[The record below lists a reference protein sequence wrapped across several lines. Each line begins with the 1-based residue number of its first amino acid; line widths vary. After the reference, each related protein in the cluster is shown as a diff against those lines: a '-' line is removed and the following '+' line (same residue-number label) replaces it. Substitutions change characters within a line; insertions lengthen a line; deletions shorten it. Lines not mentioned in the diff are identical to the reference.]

1 MGEAVGASV
10 GEAVGASVG
19 EAVGAS
25 VGEAVG
31 ASVGEAVGASVG
43 EACSVVC
50 ACMRVCVGCV
60 VWLRLSECV
69 CALHYGCVA
78 LRMCVVVMRMVF
90 VRADVHGACVS

>member
-1 MGEAVGASV
+1 M
-10 GEAVGASVG
+10 
-19 EAVGAS
+19 
-25 VGEAVG
+25 GEAVG

-69 CALHYGCVA
+69 CALHT
-78 LRMCVVVMRMVF
+78 VVL
-90 VRADVHGACVS
+90 H